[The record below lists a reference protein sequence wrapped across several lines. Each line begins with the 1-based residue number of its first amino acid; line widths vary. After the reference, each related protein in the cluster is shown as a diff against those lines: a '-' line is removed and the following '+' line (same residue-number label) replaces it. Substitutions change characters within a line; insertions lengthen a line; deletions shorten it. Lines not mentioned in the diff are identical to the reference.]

1 MAASIIVQTADCQ
14 WVSGYVLCTD
24 LCSELLGEGTH
35 CDRDAQASSG
45 REVEAETNQ
54 PVCGS
59 TSEKTALTTHPA
71 PLSFTLSCPPS
82 SLSTLSPLPQ
92 PNNSHLRLDKW
103 PWEMTHKT
111 SWSNCGPPCLILA
124 NDVLW
129 GNANGDKPF
138 LHSCYVKWNRMG
150 GHGAGTLQPPWGHE
164 DLRRGP
170 SPC

>member
-1 MAASIIVQTADCQ
+1 MCSAQICAVSCWVKGHTVTGMLRPLQEGKSKLKQTSQSVAPLQ
-14 WVSGYVLCTD
+14 RKQHS
-24 LCSELLGEGTH
+24 LLT
-35 CDRDAQASSG
+35 
-45 REVEAETNQ
+45 
-54 PVCGS
+54 P
-59 TSEKTALTTHPA
+59 P

-92 PNNSHLRLDKW
+92 PDNSHLRLDKW